1 MIPYSLNN
9 LILSKISAM
18 FLQMYLALC
27 LLYNILISLLQVD
40 VLALP
45 KHKDGGLHMAEVH
58 SIFLKLKVIDSAQ
71 PY

>member
-1 MIPYSLNN
+1 M
-9 LILSKISAM
+9 
-18 FLQMYLALC
+18 
-27 LLYNILISLLQVD
+27 SLLQVD

-58 SIFLKLKVIDSAQ
+58 SSFLKLKVIDSPQ